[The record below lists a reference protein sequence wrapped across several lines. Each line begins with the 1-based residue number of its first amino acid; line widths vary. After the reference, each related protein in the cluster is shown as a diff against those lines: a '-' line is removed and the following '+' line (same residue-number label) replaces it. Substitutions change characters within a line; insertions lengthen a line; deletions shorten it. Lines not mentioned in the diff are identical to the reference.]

1 MECLHLTNQEL
12 VTALRI
18 CAKKRQRDD
27 CFKCPLNGKSDYY
40 CGGCRTQLIDLAA
53 EAFTKLRVDNAHKRL
68 KLNRAGRLIADL
80 KQQLQDIE
88 SHANYMETC
97 RESERM
103 RNDMLRARQTCQG
116 ARITALEQRAARVA
130 AENVALKKKLLAA
143 SVTVDE
149 LKKEI
154 AMAKKLIPVSDVAGS
169 DLSFLE
175 ALRRYHPSC
184 IAPCFSGGVL
194 GCPDDYFTGNDAIA
208 GNRPCMEKPVFGP
221 IELDSI
227 CRACWNR
234 KVDGDS

>member
-12 VTALRI
+12 VTALRV

-40 CGGCRTQLIDLAA
+40 RGGCRTQLIDLAA

-68 KLNRAGRLIADL
+68 KLKRAGRLIADL

-88 SHANYMETC
+88 SRANYMETC
-97 RESERM
+97 RESERC
-103 RNDMLRARQTCQG
+103 RNELLRVRLNG
-116 ARITALEQRAARVA
+116 RNMKMEALEQRAARVS
-130 AENVALKKKLLAA
+130 AENVELKKKLLAA

-154 AMAKKLIPVSDVAGS
+154 AMAKKLIPVTDVAG
-169 DLSFLE
+169 LNMSFLE

-194 GCPDDYFTGNDAIA
+194 GCPDDYFTGSDAISED
-208 GNRPCMEKPVFGP
+208 RPCKENPVPGP
-221 IELDSI
+221 LELDAL
-227 CRACWNR
+227 CRECWAR
-234 KVDGDS
+234 KVEH

>member
-1 MECLHLTNQEL
+1 MDSLHLTNQEL
-12 VTALRI
+12 VTALRV

-53 EAFTKLRVDNAHKRL
+53 EAFTTLRVDNAHKRL
-68 KLNRAGRLIADL
+68 KLKRAGRMIADL

-88 SHANYMETC
+88 SHANYMEIC
-97 RESERM
+97 RESERC
-103 RNDMLRARQTCQG
+103 RNEQLRIRLNG
-116 ARITALEQRAARVA
+116 RNMKMEALEQRAARVS

-175 ALRRYHPSC
+175 ALRRYNPSC

-194 GCPDDYFTGNDAIA
+194 GCPDDYFTGNDTIA
-208 GNRPCMEKPVFGP
+208 GNRPCMEKPVLGP
-221 IELDSI
+221 VELDSI

-234 KVDGDS
+234 KVDQWL